1 MIGQHVYMNCVVF
14 MTVARSFSC
23 APRREVALVGFVST
37 ERSSPRL
44 GNLFFSGTGHLR
56 IDEAH

>member
-14 MTVARSFSC
+14 MTVALSFAC

-44 GNLFFSGTGHLR
+44 GNPFFLGIGHVR
-56 IDEAH
+56 IDEAP